1 MISPTARLY
10 YYMTLKNLHEQRM
23 TVEHCDEIIKR
34 YEIQEKY
41 EACQGVLQAK
51 EDFTLTFEQ
60 NETL

>member
-1 MISPTARLY
+1 
-10 YYMTLKNLHEQRM
+10 MTLKNLHEQRM